1 MSLKPISAVVST
13 YIALLV
19 VSTSAQAGVITLDK
33 GFSTT
38 ASSPTFNGTGTKS
51 QTSTTTTSFSQ
62 FDASKG
68 VLTGVNVSTKTAD
81 TSTQN
86 VSLDVKYGRNTA
98 NASPASS
105 VQSTIGVTAAGAD
118 VSAKS
123 TSTKAAITCTHTVA
137 SSPSTKCGTTT
148 VSGTNTATASKTANG
163 GLAGGVAADVDN
175 SYLNAYV
182 GAGKVDVTESLDVSA
197 TNSGALS
204 NATSTTNANATWNGT
219 TTLSY
224 TYQDHAAAGF
234 VGSAGNTLNLDFGSF
249 FVGDKVGSLGFSL
262 ANLLGDRVALSLLAI
277 SETGNAAHQ
286 FSTNLALFDDLS
298 AGESTLFQADFLANT
313 AGLHTASYV
322 LTFGDFAPDAA
333 SNSLYSGSTL
343 TLNLSAQVMQQD
355 NQHVDVPEPASILL
369 LSMGAA
375 AFGLSRKRRQR

>member
-1 MSLKPISAVVST
+1 
-13 YIALLV
+13 
-19 VSTSAQAGVITLDK
+19 
-33 GFSTT
+33 
-38 ASSPTFNGTGTKS
+38 
-51 QTSTTTTSFSQ
+51 
-62 FDASKG
+62 
-68 VLTGVNVSTKTAD
+68 
-81 TSTQN
+81 
-86 VSLDVKYGRNTA
+86 
-98 NASPASS
+98 
-105 VQSTIGVTAAGAD
+105 
-118 VSAKS
+118 
-123 TSTKAAITCTHTVA
+123 
-137 SSPSTKCGTTT
+137 
-148 VSGTNTATASKTANG
+148 
-163 GLAGGVAADVDN
+163 LAGGVAADVDN